1 MQKGK
6 GQVIKEHA
14 YRSCHDMNI
23 VRNMPE
29 EVSQTA
35 QRHARKDKDNVGY
48 LVTYL
53 RLLHVFSTN
62 KYNAQISWYQRCMAL
77 YDNQLVIF
85 LSVITICLP

>member
-35 QRHARKDKDNVGY
+35 QRHACYEMKMHYSCFAEVYTTSNCR
-48 LVTYL
+48 
-53 RLLHVFSTN
+53 
-62 KYNAQISWYQRCMAL
+62 
-77 YDNQLVIF
+77 
-85 LSVITICLP
+85 

>member
-14 YRSCHDMNI
+14 YRSCHDMSI

-35 QRHARKDKDNVGY
+35 QRHARKDKDCRSIERIEFE
-48 LVTYL
+48 T
-53 RLLHVFSTN
+53 HWTCCSF
-62 KYNAQISWYQRCMAL
+62 ISCFKITGRKL
-77 YDNQLVIF
+77 YIV
-85 LSVITICLP
+85 V

>member
-35 QRHARKDKDNVGY
+35 QRHTRKDKDC
-48 LVTYL
+48 
-53 RLLHVFSTN
+53 RS
-62 KYNAQISWYQRCMAL
+62 IE
-77 YDNQLVIF
+77 
-85 LSVITICLP
+85 